1 MGIGMDD
8 SGLINSFYAS
18 VDKVLGSNDDMLDRV
33 AASDRTPVFND
44 NKNFDGKDARY
55 YGAITYR
62 TEITTEID
70 DYAFPFDKNN
80 ITFPQKGETVIILK
94 IQNNTFW
101 LPYTAVPYPN
111 YRRRALTFD
120 ASKITI
126 NGNTST
132 SETTS
137 PTQGEIKVNEKI
149 KFLKPKDGDTIISG
163 RDGNT
168 IRFSDTFL
176 SEDEKASSPSIFIR
190 NLQDKELDDKPIST
204 LVEENFNK
212 DGSSVYI
219 TSNKVKIPY
228 NITENDSN
236 LKKAFNEKKAYGL
249 DEKGKEKI
257 KYPTDD
263 DLKGNQIYVNTDRIL
278 LSARANEFLI
288 FGQKQ
293 VAVFSGGRFSVD
305 AMNDVYMFANKS
317 NIIFHAGGSGK
328 QIFLKSDGGEV
339 YVGKNDKPGK
349 HGAEVQA
356 MVLGGELVKILSD
369 LIDEINKQ
377 WYPTPSGPTPK
388 DAGPLNKPN
397 FIKIKNKLKVI
408 LSESNFL
415 SKKK

>member
-1 MGIGMDD
+1 MSDKIKA
-8 SGLINSFYAS
+8 FYAT
-18 VDKVLGSNDDMLDRV
+18 VDLVFASKDDMLKRE
-33 AASDRTPVFND
+33 AAGDTTAVYND
-44 NKNFDGKDARY
+44 NKDFDGKDGRF
-55 YGAITYR
+55 YGAITYKYQSKIKN
-62 TEITTEID
+62 EE
-70 DYAFPFDKNN
+70 YAFPFDKNN
-80 ITFPQKGETVIILK
+80 LTFPIKGETVVILK
-94 IQNNTFW
+94 IEDNTYW
-101 LPYTAVPYPN
+101 LPYSTSPYPN
-111 YRRRALTFD
+111 YRR
-120 ASKITI
+120 
-126 NGNTST
+126 NTTVFAQSNVLDKGKGQLQQ
-132 SETTS
+132 EKS
-137 PTQGEIKVNEKI
+137 PTQGEYKVKEKI
-149 KFLKPKDGDTIISG
+149 KFLKPKQGDTIITG
-163 RDGNT
+163 RNGNT

-176 SEDEKASSPSIFIR
+176 SEDEKATSPSIFIR
-190 NLQDKELDDKPIST
+190 NLQDKELDDKPIAT

-228 NITENDSN
+228 NITEDDSN

-257 KYPTDD
+257 KYPTSD

-278 LSARANEFLI
+278 LSARVNEFLI

-305 AMNDVYMFANKS
+305 AMNDVYIFANKS

-349 HGAEVQA
+349 DGDPVQP
-356 MVLGGELVKILSD
+356 MVLGGELVKILED

-377 WYPTPSGPTPK
+377 WYSTPCGPTPPN
-388 DAGPLNKPN
+388 AGPNN
-397 FIKIKNKLKVI
+397 IAMFNNIKGRLKVI

-415 SKKK
+415 SKTK